1 MCTHHLRKT
10 GVAITTTAQLY
21 GLPWSPSKAR
31 KHNGSAPQVGHP
43 IDWRTRAQANLGE
56 ASAAHQA
63 DALNALI
70 WVAEAIFHPTAWEQ
84 PLRT

>member
-1 MCTHHLRKT
+1 MCTHHPRKI
-10 GVAITTTAQLY
+10 GVAITTTARLY

-31 KHNGSAPQVGHP
+31 KRNGSAPQDGHP

-63 DALNALI
+63 DGLIALTC
-70 WVAEAIFHPTAWEQ
+70 VAEVIFHPTAWEQ